1 MANKTMRAL
10 TIQTMCGGH
19 DATQIVDLPYPVCGE
34 KQVIIK
40 VMSASI
46 CKHCEEGYDN
56 GMQGLTKE
64 EDYPIVTGHEFAG
77 EVVEVGSKVHNVK
90 VGDRVTVDNTVLC
103 GECYYCQK
111 DQPLYCEN
119 FGSMGHNI
127 HGGFEEYTVALAE
140 KCFLI
145 PEGISYEEASITE
158 PVACC
163 LRAVDRAGV
172 EYGDNVAILG
182 AGSMGMILAQLFN
195 HTNARKVVVLAS
207 TQSKLDVIEK
217 EFGIET
223 VLVDRK
229 DYSKHQK
236 KLREMFPRGLN
247 IVVDSTGSP
256 DLVNSM
262 LPVMDHGSKLVTYTI
277 IGGMMDNGG
286 FTIEDPYLLQSM
298 EISIIPA
305 WCQTH
310 NYGRCIEAIED
321 GRIKLKPL
329 ITHEYALED
338 YFEALE
344 TNLKDRNSVKVLVH
358 PNWEKGK
365 KIVHI

>member
-1 MANKTMRAL
+1 MKAL
-10 TIQTMCGGH
+10 TINKMCGGRA
-19 DATQIVDLPYPVCGE
+19 ATEVRDIPYPVCGE

-77 EVVEVGSKVHNVK
+77 EVVEVGSAVRNIK

-111 DQPLYCEN
+111 DEPLYCEN

-140 KCFLI
+140 KCFKI
-145 PEGISYEEASITE
+145 SEGISYEEASIVE
-158 PVACC
+158 PIACC
-163 LRAVDRAGV
+163 LRAVDRSEV
-172 EYGDNVAILG
+172 QFGDTVAVLG
-182 AGSMGMILAQLFN
+182 AGSMGMILAQLFK
-195 HTNARKVVVLAS
+195 HSNARKVVVLAS
-207 TQSKLDVIEK
+207 TQSKLDIIEK

-223 VLVDRK
+223 ILVDRS

-236 KLREMFPRGLN
+236 KLKEMFPHGLN
-247 IVVDSTGSP
+247 IVCDSTGAG

-262 LPVMDHGSKLVTYTI
+262 FPVMDHGSKLVTYTV
-277 IGGMMDNGG
+277 IGGMVGNKG
-286 FTIEDPYLLQSM
+286 FVIEDPYLVQSM
-298 EISIIPA
+298 EISFIPA

-310 NYGRCIEAIED
+310 NFGRCIDALAD
-321 GRIKLKPL
+321 GRLNMKPL
-329 ITHEYALED
+329 ITHEFALED
-338 YFEALE
+338 YFEALD
-344 TNLKDRNSVKVLVH
+344 TNLKDRNSVKVLIH
-358 PNWEKGK
+358 PNWEKGRK
-365 KIVHI
+365 VVHINE